1 MSWRGPGRWA
11 ARTVGARSP
20 RRVSSRR
27 HVARGNRGRR
37 PPSVEDRATRRDETP
52 RRARRGEEG
61 FAALGV
67 LAVLLVV
74 LVGTVLALAVVV
86 AVFSPGAT
94 QGCEALDAEGEPIGP
109 TVGSLGGVS
118 GSGVTSAELNNVRS
132 SRLAGSTVTTGVFRS
147 TAYGPPWGGLQGP
160 GVSTAGGLVIAGGAP
175 TRYVIATDPRVIA
188 LGQWVYAWPNPFGWR
203 GPFLA
208 ADTGGQIRGRS
219 IDFYDWRGRKYQT
232 RWNRQTTIT
241 RDPPAADPRSSDA
254 SDPTPMQTSTA
265 SGDPVGDIPGDG
277 CAAVPLS
284 SESGV
289 RVGQIARRFL
299 GKDARRQA
307 FAGFDPSTTQVAWC
321 AWFSTNVW
329 RLAGVPI
336 EVSDFSGYQ
345 YQWGRSNGTLF
356 KGLGLPPR
364 GPTPPVG
371 SALMYGS
378 GPQSTSTSQ
387 HVNLV
392 DAVNPDGTFMLTGGN
407 QDSSRVTR
415 EGPCRLS
422 RTEPAR
428 LTGPGCDPR
437 PIYAIAAPGPAT

>member
-1 MSWRGPGRWA
+1 M
-11 ARTVGARSP
+11 
-20 RRVSSRR
+20 
-27 HVARGNRGRR
+27 
-37 PPSVEDRATRRDETP
+37 
-52 RRARRGEEG
+52 
-61 FAALGV
+61 

-74 LVGTVLALAVVV
+74 VVAGVLTLTVIV
-86 AVFSPGAT
+86 AVFTPGAS
-94 QGCEALDAEGEPIGP
+94 QGCDVMDAAGEPVGP
-109 TVGSLGGVS
+109 SVGSLGGVA
-118 GSGVTSAELNNVRS
+118 GSGVTSAELDRVRS
-132 SRLAGSTVTTGVFRS
+132 SRMAGSVVTTGVFRS

-160 GVSTAGGLVIAGGAP
+160 GVSTAGGLAIAGGAP
-175 TRYVIATDPRVIA
+175 KRYVIATDPRVIS

-219 IDFYDWRGRKYQT
+219 IDFYDWRGREYQT
-232 RWNRQTTIT
+232 RWNRQTTVT
-241 RDPPAADPRSSDA
+241 GEPPAADARSSDA
-254 SDPTPMQTSTA
+254 ANPTPTSFRDA
-265 SGDPVGDIPGDG
+265 VGEAPGDG

-284 SESGV
+284 TESGV

-299 GKDARRQA
+299 GKNARRQA
-307 FAGFDPSTTQVAWC
+307 FAGFDPSTTQVSWC

-345 YQWGRSNGTLF
+345 YSWGRRNGTLF
-356 KGLGLPPR
+356 KGLGAPPR

-422 RTEPAR
+422 RAEPAR

>member
-1 MSWRGPGRWA
+1 
-11 ARTVGARSP
+11 
-20 RRVSSRR
+20 
-27 HVARGNRGRR
+27 
-37 PPSVEDRATRRDETP
+37 
-52 RRARRGEEG
+52 
-61 FAALGV
+61 V
-67 LAVLLVV
+67 LTVLLVV
-74 LVGTVLALAVVV
+74 VVASVLTLTVIV
-86 AVFSPGAT
+86 AVFTPGAS
-94 QGCEALDAEGEPIGP
+94 QGCEVMDGAGEPVAP
-109 TVGSLGGVS
+109 TVGSLGGVA
-118 GSGVTSAELNNVRS
+118 GSGVTSAELDSVRS
-132 SRLAGSTVTTGVFRS
+132 SPMAGSVVTTGVFRS

-160 GVSTAGGLVIAGGAP
+160 GVSTAGGLAIAGGAP
-175 TRYVIATDPRVIA
+175 KRYVIASDPRVIA

-208 ADTGGQIRGRS
+208 ADTGGQIKGRS
-219 IDFYDWRGRKYQT
+219 IDFYDWRGRAYQA
-232 RWNRQTTIT
+232 RWNRQTTVT
-241 RDPPAADPRSSDA
+241 DAPPAAAEVSSDA
-254 SDPTPMQTSTA
+254 SDSTPPPTPTA
-265 SGDPVGDIPGDG
+265 FSDAAGDIPGDG
-277 CAAVPLS
+277 CTAVPLS

-307 FAGFDPSTTQVAWC
+307 FAGFEPPTTQVSWC

-329 RLAGVPI
+329 RLAGVRI

-345 YQWGRSNGTLF
+345 YTWGRSNGTLF
-356 KGLGLPPR
+356 KAVGVPPR

-378 GPQSTSTSQ
+378 GPQRTRTSQ

-422 RTEPAR
+422 RSDPAR

>member
-1 MSWRGPGRWA
+1 M
-11 ARTVGARSP
+11 
-20 RRVSSRR
+20 
-27 HVARGNRGRR
+27 
-37 PPSVEDRATRRDETP
+37 
-52 RRARRGEEG
+52 
-61 FAALGV
+61 LGV

-74 LVGTVLALAVVV
+74 LVGAVLALAIVV

-109 TVGSLGGVS
+109 TIGSLGGVS

-132 SRLAGSTVTTGVFRS
+132 SPLAGSTVTTGVFRS

-160 GVSTAGGLVIAGGAP
+160 GVSTAGGLAIAGGAP
-175 TRYVIATDPRVIA
+175 ARYVIATDPGVIA

-208 ADTGGQIRGRS
+208 ADTGGQIKGRS
-219 IDFYDWRGRKYQT
+219 IDFYDWRGREYQT

-241 RDPPAADPRSSDA
+241 RDPPAADPRPSDA
-254 SDPTPMQTSTA
+254 SDPAPMQTPTA
-265 SGDPVGDIPGDG
+265 SGDAVGNIPGDG

-289 RVGQIARRFL
+289 RIGQIARRFL

-307 FAGFDPSTTQVAWC
+307 FAGFDPATTQVSWC

-345 YQWGRSNGTLF
+345 YTWGRSNGTLF
-356 KGLGLPPR
+356 KGLGVAAARADAAGRIGADVRQRPAEHKHLAARQPR
-364 GPTPPVG
+364 RHRQSRRDVHAHRRQPGLKPRHPGGTVSLESHQPRAVDRAGLRPAPDLRHHCPRPRDVAMR
-371 SALMYGS
+371 ALLAIG
-378 GPQSTSTSQ
+378 
-387 HVNLV
+387 
-392 DAVNPDGTFMLTGGN
+392 
-407 QDSSRVTR
+407 
-415 EGPCRLS
+415 
-422 RTEPAR
+422 
-428 LTGPGCDPR
+428 DPR
-437 PIYAIAAPGPAT
+437 CHRHGVASRC

>member
-1 MSWRGPGRWA
+1 M
-11 ARTVGARSP
+11 
-20 RRVSSRR
+20 
-27 HVARGNRGRR
+27 
-37 PPSVEDRATRRDETP
+37 
-52 RRARRGEEG
+52 
-61 FAALGV
+61 
-67 LAVLLVV
+67 
-74 LVGTVLALAVVV
+74 
-86 AVFSPGAT
+86 
-94 QGCEALDAEGEPIGP
+94 
-109 TVGSLGGVS
+109 
-118 GSGVTSAELNNVRS
+118 
-132 SRLAGSTVTTGVFRS
+132 AGSVMTTGVFRS

-175 TRYVIATDPRVIA
+175 SRYVIASDPRVIA

-219 IDFYDWRGRKYQT
+219 IDFYDWRGREYQT
-232 RWNRQTTIT
+232 RWNRQTTVT
-241 RDPPAADPRSSDA
+241 GEPPAPHARSSNA
-254 SDPTPMQTSTA
+254 ANPTPTSFSDA
-265 SGDPVGDIPGDG
+265 VGDGPGDG
-277 CAAVPLS
+277 CAAMPLS
-284 SESGV
+284 TESGV

-299 GKDARRQA
+299 GKDGRRQA
-307 FAGFDPSTTQVAWC
+307 FAGFDPSTTQVSWC

-336 EVSDFSGYQ
+336 EVSEFSGYQ
-345 YQWGRSNGTLF
+345 YTWGRRNGTLF
-356 KGLGLPPR
+356 KGVGSPPR

-422 RTEPAR
+422 GTNPAR